1 MSASILETESRLDKK
16 RMKTWRSLE
25 SLTRNH
31 RANTNLAERTTL
43 TPLKIRW
50 RLNCGQKN

>member
-1 MSASILETESRLDKK
+1 
-16 RMKTWRSLE
+16 MKTWRSLE

-50 RLNCGQKN
+50 RLNCGQKNWGITLN